1 MPNLKRSRGKSVM
14 DTDPTA
20 VWVDPSAFK
29 CVLYQDIEFEWKHIS
44 EPRFMSLDIIRSGI
58 KCENFILKYINPKHI
73 KQFYVLEHILKDTY
87 SHKNK
92 K

>member
-58 KCENFILKYINPKHI
+58 KCENFILKYTVHRNEAHSQNGTKEPHLRI
-73 KQFYVLEHILKDTY
+73 
-87 SHKNK
+87 
-92 K
+92 